1 MLLVRKLHSPKTKS
15 NQWFTVMFVWQ
26 PNIPLSHM
34 LNKSLWQKNVLK
46 IFNDNGNRLVA
57 MGDNGAVW
65 YRELAGT
72 TWAAGSGASGN
83 MLGMIRAQ
91 NIYTAV
97 GAAGASNHA
106 Y

>member
-46 IFNDNGNRLVA
+46 IFNGIGNRLVV
-57 MGDNGAVW
+57 MVSNNDPISLV
-65 YRELAGT
+65 AGT
-72 TWAAGSGASGN
+72 PAAATD
-83 MLGMIRAQ
+83 IHE
-91 NIYTAV
+91 V
-97 GAAGASNHA
+97 W
-106 Y
+106 